1 MVCDDRYYQ
10 LSNITVISNLNSY
23 NENRATV
30 KAYRIRFWV
39 MCMIAHVC
47 FDHVIKDHGNLS
59 TDTIVKTHKV
69 AIKNLISEAWIH
81 DLVFAYY
88 SLYIFHYHTEQ
99 PMGSVVILYN
109 FELCSFLHCILYQS
123 VVIVLLCCALEKTVF
138 AIIILS
144 HNLII
149 RLALHWY
156 WHNLLFHS
164 TKWFHR

>member
-1 MVCDDRYYQ
+1 MYDSPC
-10 LSNITVISNLNSY
+10 L
-23 NENRATV
+23 
-30 KAYRIRFWV
+30 
-39 MCMIAHVC
+39 C
-47 FDHVIKDHGNLS
+47 FDHVIKDHGNFS

-144 HNLII
+144 HNLIN
-149 RLALHWY
+149 
-156 WHNLLFHS
+156 WHFIGTGTICFFIAQNDS
-164 TKWFHR
+164 TDRHCKWQLVLKG